1 MGLYKLSW
9 TQCIL
14 EMKKVIFLNIL
25 FYNLLLL
32 NRTGTINESNSNWR
46 NLWLIIMFET
56 ILIVGLGRT
65 FVFIKLSTETT
76 GHLFFLKMR
85 AFHVSSAVRAVIE
98 LLPTRSTLKLIHGGK
113 DRSVKHLFHQISKYI
128 YKHSGRENSWVMF
141 WKIILTTRTEWLTG
155 QGRITRFTTSWVR
168 EMIGSGEL
176 S

>member
-46 NLWLIIMFET
+46 HFRLIIMFET

-76 GHLFFLKMR
+76 GDLFFLKMR

-141 WKIILTTRTEWLTG
+141 WKIILTHGRNDWL
-155 QGRITRFTTSWVR
+155 GRVR
-168 EMIGSGEL
+168 LRDSQRVG
-176 S
+176 